1 MKKTLMTGARAAAF
15 SVGMVLPAAAAEL
28 SNGAS
33 QSCDGL
39 ALWHFINNQT
49 GGAAAG
55 TLSAT
60 FTVDGNTTTYAGIG
74 PSQLNKNTQGFFV
87 TTDGAAVLVD
97 ASTNLPGRL
106 VLSDVDCDGGGKED
120 PKK

>member
-1 MKKTLMTGARAAAF
+1 MKKTLMTGALAAAF

-60 FTVDGNTTTYAGIG
+60 FTVDGNTTKLGVPRKRRSTDSCNARRAVTARMCGPARSATERPSRSKPAETAG
-74 PSQLNKNTQGFFV
+74 
-87 TTDGAAVLVD
+87 
-97 ASTNLPGRL
+97 
-106 VLSDVDCDGGGKED
+106 
-120 PKK
+120 